1 MQIKATPKTVTSLHA
16 YIVVVPSLIVSQLM
30 AKIIYT
36 HYKINI
42 INKYAVI
49 QLMFHSVTQREVQH
63 GKWPSKQQQN
73 TTVRA
78 DMYNNNISTIIYAQY
93 LVVHSSNYNH
103 TVVLYSPLW
112 IWRLP
117 ILCAC

>member
-1 MQIKATPKTVTSLHA
+1 MQIKATPRTVTSLHA
-16 YIVVVPSLIVSQLM
+16 YIVVSSLIVSQLM

-63 GKWPSKQQQN
+63 GK
-73 TTVRA
+73 
-78 DMYNNNISTIIYAQY
+78 
-93 LVVHSSNYNH
+93 
-103 TVVLYSPLW
+103 
-112 IWRLP
+112 
-117 ILCAC
+117 